1 MFRMF
6 MFLAFG
12 AALLSAFALYAV
24 SYRTRQLADTNQAT
38 EKRIEEL
45 NRDIAV
51 LRAERSFLMRPER
64 IEPLAR
70 KLGMGPARGEQYLA
84 RGDLKSKLQP
94 IGFQRFQR

>member
-24 SYRTRQLADTNQAT
+24 SYHTRQLSDANQSA
-38 EKRIEEL
+38 EKRIEAL

-84 RGDLKSKLQP
+84 RRDLNSKM
-94 IGFQRFQR
+94 QRPR